1 MIFRNRIELE
11 VSGRYA
17 MFTDPLTVTGGE
29 RCSLPVP
36 TYEALKGIV
45 SAVYWVPQIRWMIED
60 VRVMEQIRT
69 ESVSVKNRKY
79 YSTGCDLSLY
89 TYLKDVRYRIKAS
102 FTDGNAPLSAEDEH
116 RYYRTAQ
123 RMLSRGGRLSPYLG
137 TRRCPAVLQNAVFS
151 EGSGYYDNG
160 GSVDLGLMYHSPV
173 YSDKGISLRLWRCS
187 MVNGVISFPA
197 PEECSVMTDIQDGE
211 LYALV

>member
-17 MFTDPLTVTGGE
+17 MFTEPLTVTGGE
-29 RCSLPVP
+29 KCSLPVP

-45 SAVYWVPQIRWMIED
+45 SAVYWVPQIRWVIEE
-60 VRVMEQIRT
+60 VRIMEQIRT

-79 YSTGCDLSLY
+79 YSAGCDLSVY
-89 TYLKDVRYRIKAS
+89 TYLKNVRYRIRAS
-102 FTDGNAPLSAEDEH
+102 FTDGCAMLSVEDEH

-137 TRRCPAVLQNAVFS
+137 TRRCPAEIRNAVFS
-151 EGSGYYDNG
+151 EESGYYDNG

-173 YSDKGISLRLWRCS
+173 YSDKGIALRLWRCS
-187 MVNGVISFPA
+187 MDNGVISFPA
-197 PEECSVMTDIQDGE
+197 PEECSIITDMCVGE
-211 LYALV
+211 RHALV